1 MNNSRRVQRHS
12 IVRIARAGS
21 IAGAPGVA
29 VATVLASAVVS
40 SASAA
45 TASESYTDSSSV
57 YTRTVSNTEPSV
69 GQKIT
74 YTQTFTTKRST
85 DSIYNWQNK
94 VDACLKYVPGSA
106 TLQIG
111 DGGAIPLP
119 NSAVSTEPGVTT
131 ITSTEAKGYWEFS
144 ATNPHTFTLDY
155 EVSEECSTEKP
166 LQSGFAYT
174 YRGWLGKS
182 SKDYAPSKFNGGPAV
197 KVQEAAKAQTSL
209 ELSALPEVVEKAAP
223 LKLEAKLAITQ
234 PPANGEAATV
244 AGRNVEFVSNGQV
257 LCTAEANED
266 GVATCD
272 WTPEATGEAS
282 IVARFAPVD
291 NLLGA
296 TSAPVKTR
304 VVTALPK
311 APTEVRVEPTPLRS
325 TDVARVSG
333 KAAAGQFVEVTG
345 PADTRCVATADAE
358 GSFVCEL
365 GYLPV
370 GKGHQI
376 TVNAS
381 QEGVKSP
388 AAIVTVD
395 VEGKTLTVWERIVE
409 FFKSLGARLAALFG
423 GGSNGSTGSLSSSS

>member
-12 IVRIARAGS
+12 IVRAGS
-21 IAGAPGVA
+21 IAGATGVA
-29 VATVLASAVVS
+29 VATVLASALVP

-45 TASESYTDSSSV
+45 AASESYTDSSSV

-74 YTQTFTTKRST
+74 YTQTFTTARST

-111 DGGAIPLP
+111 DGGATPLP
-119 NSAVSTEPGVTT
+119 SSAVGAEPGVTT
-131 ITSTEAKGYWEFS
+131 ITSTEEKGFWEFS
-144 ATNPHTFTLDY
+144 ATSPHTFTLDY
-155 EVSEECSTEKP
+155 EVSEECSTEQP
-166 LQSGFAYT
+166 LESGFAYT
-174 YRGWLGKS
+174 YKGWWGKT

-197 KVQEAAKAQTSL
+197 NVQEAAKAQTAL
-209 ELSALPEVVEKAAP
+209 ELSALPEIVEKNAP
-223 LKLEAKLAITQ
+223 LKLEAKLEIAQ
-234 PPANGEAATV
+234 PSANGEVAIV
-244 AGRNVEFVSNGQV
+244 AGRSVEFVSNDQV
-257 LCTAEANED
+257 LCTVEANED
-266 GVATCD
+266 GVASCE

-311 APTEVRVEPTPLRS
+311 APTEVRAEPEPLRS
-325 TDVARVSG
+325 TDMARVSG
-333 KAAAGQFVEVTG
+333 KVAAGQFVEVTG

-358 GSFVCEL
+358 GFFACEL

-376 TVNAS
+376 TVSAS

-388 AAIVTVD
+388 ATTVTVD
-395 VEGKTLTVWERIVE
+395 VEGKPLTVWERIVE
-409 FFKSLGARLAALFG
+409 FFSSLGARLAALFG
-423 GGSNGSTGSLSSSS
+423 GGSNGSLSSSS

>member
-12 IVRIARAGS
+12 FARVSSAAGVS
-21 IAGAPGVA
+21 GVVLA
-29 VATVLASAVVS
+29 AVLASNFAP
-40 SASAA
+40 SAA
-45 TASESYTDSSSV
+45 AAEASESYTDSSSV

-111 DGGAIPLP
+111 DGGAIPLT
-119 NSAVSTEPGVTT
+119 NSAVSAEPGVTT

-234 PPANGEAATV
+234 PPANGDEATV

-296 TSAPVKTR
+296 TSAPVRTR

-311 APTEVRVEPTPLRS
+311 APTEVRVEPAPLRS
-325 TDVARVSG
+325 ADVARVSG

-358 GSFVCEL
+358 GSFACEL

-370 GKGHQI
+370 GKGHQLKA
-376 TVNAS
+376 VAS
-381 QEGVKSP
+381 QEGVQSP
-388 AAIVTVD
+388 AATVTVD
-395 VEGKTLTVWERIVE
+395 VEGKPLTVWERIVE
-409 FFKSLGARLAALFG
+409 FFKSLGARIAALFG
-423 GGSNGSTGSLSSSS
+423 GDSNGSLSSSS

>member
-1 MNNSRRVQRHS
+1 MNNSSRVQRHS
-12 IVRIARAGS
+12 IVRAGS
-21 IAGAPGVA
+21 IAGATGVA
-29 VATVLASAVVS
+29 VATVLTSALVP

-74 YTQTFTTKRST
+74 YTQTFTTTRST

-111 DGGAIPLP
+111 DGGATPLP
-119 NSAVSTEPGVTT
+119 NSALGVEPGVTT
-131 ITSTEAKGYWEFS
+131 ITSTEEKGFWEFS
-144 ATNPHTFTLDY
+144 ATSPHTFTLDY
-155 EVSEECSTEKP
+155 EVSEECSTEQP
-166 LQSGFAYT
+166 LESGFAYT
-174 YRGWLGKS
+174 YKGWWGKT

-197 KVQEAAKAQTSL
+197 KVQETAKAQTAL
-209 ELSALPEVVEKAAP
+209 ELSALPEIVEKNAP
-223 LKLEAKLAITQ
+223 LKLEAKLEIAQ
-234 PPANGEAATV
+234 PPANGEAAIV
-244 AGRNVEFVSNGQV
+244 AGRSVEFVSNDQV
-257 LCTAEANED
+257 LCTVEANED
-266 GVATCD
+266 GVASCE

-311 APTEVRVEPTPLRS
+311 APTEVRAEPEPLRS
-325 TDVARVSG
+325 TDMARVSG
-333 KAAAGQFVEVTG
+333 KVAAGQFVEVTG
-345 PADTRCVATADAE
+345 PADTRCVATADDE
-358 GSFVCEL
+358 GFFACEL

-376 TVNAS
+376 TVSAS

-388 AAIVTVD
+388 ATTVTVD
-395 VEGKTLTVWERIVE
+395 VEGKPLTVWERIVE
-409 FFKSLGARLAALFG
+409 FFSSLGARLAALFG
-423 GGSNGSTGSLSSSS
+423 GGSNGSLSSSS